1 MAIFQPVHS
10 LSLPTAEEL
19 QRLVVDLPD
28 AVIWLDSEFRVVWA
42 NAAGEALFGMTIAE
56 AAELGIDGVSMLHP
70 DDLSI
75 GLVALDTVQTK
86 EVGSPLEMRVRS
98 GDGWRLCEV
107 IGHATDYGLVLSM
120 RDLTDRRRW
129 EIAHDEQARFRA
141 MTANSDVL
149 TILLTAEGLIEQ
161 SSVVITRT
169 LGHDQ
174 EALEGE
180 PFESIVAP
188 HDQALWRE
196 LLTSLVTG
204 VERAAGTAGADIEL
218 VRHDGR
224 SVPFVVTVKNLL
236 DDQAVNALV
245 LSGHDISDR
254 VAVEQALRRTNSV
267 LAATFESTAD
277 GILVTNLRGRATM
290 WNHRALDLWSIDRD
304 LLSSEEPLKLLRSA
318 AVGLE
323 NADEF
328 ARIAESIYQ
337 TPEHEL
343 REELV
348 FHNGRRF
355 ECYTVPQRVD
365 GTVVGRVWSF
375 RDVTSNHLLQE
386 KLTHQAFHD
395 PLTGLANRALF
406 RERVSH
412 ALVRSQRTNATLAV
426 LFIDLDDF
434 KTVNDSLGHLVGD
447 EMLVAVSDR
456 LRNCLRP
463 SDTAAR
469 LGGDEFAV
477 LIEDLPSEIAAT
489 AVAERIVGV
498 LDAPMDL
505 AGRSVSTSASVGVAY
520 GDRSM
525 SVSDVLRNADLAM
538 YNAKN
543 RGKSC
548 YRVYEP
554 EMHSAALQRL
564 EVEASLRGAAERG
577 ELVVEFQPIYDT
589 RTREMIEAEALVRW
603 NHPERGLLGP
613 AMFIPQAEESGII
626 EEIGE
631 FVLRE
636 SIRHLAMWA
645 DSVGLERVPAVNVNL
660 SPRQLL
666 DRRLPERVSALLKEF
681 FLPANKLVLEI
692 TESAIMSDPEAS
704 RVTLA
709 RLKDLGVSLAVD
721 DFGTG
726 YSSLAYLQRF
736 PIDFLKID
744 GSFVRQMSND
754 GGPSL
759 VQAIAQ
765 LAHTLGLTA
774 VAEGVETEEQ
784 LLEVTRLGCDLAQ
797 GYYLSRPVPPKALLA
812 LLTPVPPTTD

>member
-1 MAIFQPVHS
+1 MAIFQPLRTQS
-10 LSLPTAEEL
+10 QPTAEDL
-19 QRLVVDLPD
+19 QRLLVDLPD
-28 AVIWLDSEFRVVWA
+28 AVIWLDAEFRVAWA
-42 NAAGEALFGMTIAE
+42 NAAGEALFGMTIAD
-56 AAELGIDGVSMLHP
+56 AAEQGIDGLSLVHP

-75 GLVALDTVQTK
+75 GLVALDTVQNK
-86 EVGSPLEMRVRS
+86 AVGSPLEMRVRS
-98 GDGWRLCEV
+98 GEGWRLCEV
-107 IGHATDYGLVLSM
+107 IGHATDYGLVLTL

-149 TILLTAEGLIEQ
+149 TVMLTADGTIEQ
-161 SSVVITRT
+161 SSVVITRA

-174 EALEGE
+174 EALEGQA
-180 PFESIVAP
+180 FESIVAP
-188 HDQALWRE
+188 HDQATWRE
-196 LLTSLVTG
+196 LVTSLVLG
-204 VERAAGTAGADIEL
+204 LERAVGSASVDLEL
-218 VRHDGR
+218 VRHDGTT
-224 SVPFVVTVKNLL
+224 VPFVVTVKNLL
-236 DDQAVNALV
+236 DDQTVNALV

-254 VAVEQALRRTNSV
+254 VSVEQALRRTNSV

-277 GILVTNLRGRATM
+277 GMLVTNLRGQATM
-290 WNHRALDLWSIDRD
+290 WNHRALDLWSIDREVLTPEDPLD
-304 LLSSEEPLKLLRSA
+304 LLRNVIVE
-318 AVGLE
+318 LE
-323 NADEF
+323 NPDEF
-328 ARIAESIYQ
+328 TRMTETLYQ
-337 TPEHEL
+337 CPEREL

-348 FHNGRRF
+348 FHNGRRL

-365 GTVVGRVWSF
+365 GRVVGRVWSF
-375 RDVTSNHLLQE
+375 RDVTANHQLQE

-395 PLTGLANRALF
+395 PLTGLANRSLF

-412 ALVRSQRTNATLAV
+412 ALTRTQRTNATLAV

-463 SDTAAR
+463 GDTAAR

-477 LIEDLPSEIAAT
+477 LIEDLPNEIVAT

-498 LDAPMDL
+498 LDAPMHL
-505 AGRSVSTSASVGVAY
+505 VGRMVSTSASVGVAY
-520 GDRSM
+520 ADRSM

-577 ELVVEFQPIYDT
+577 ELVVEFQPIYHT
-589 RTREMIEAEALVRW
+589 TTGAMVEAEALVRW

-613 AMFIPQAEESGII
+613 GMFIPQAEESGII

-636 SIRHLAMWA
+636 SIRQLAHWA
-645 DSVGLERVPAVNVNL
+645 DVVGLDRVPAVNVNL

-666 DRRLPERVSALLKEF
+666 DRRLPERVGALLEEF
-681 FLPANKLVLEI
+681 FVPADKLVLEI
-692 TESAIMSDPEAS
+692 TESAIMADPEAS
-704 RVTLA
+704 RVTLE
-709 RLKDLGVSLAVD
+709 RLKELGISLAVD

-744 GSFVRQMSND
+744 GSFVREMTND
-754 GGPSL
+754 DGPSL

-797 GYYLSRPVPPKALLA
+797 GYFLSRPVPAQALLA
-812 LLTPVPPTTD
+812 LLSTSSDTP

>member
-1 MAIFQPVHS
+1 MAIFQPLHS
-10 LSLPTAEEL
+10 LSVPTAAEL

-28 AVIWLDSEFRVVWA
+28 AVFWLDSEFRVVWA

-56 AAELGIDGVSMLHP
+56 AVEKGVDGLSMLHP

-107 IGHATDYGLVLSM
+107 IGHATDYGLILSL

-149 TILLTAEGLIEQ
+149 TVMLTAEGLIEQ

-174 EALEGE
+174 EALEGQ
-180 PFESIVAP
+180 PFESIVSP
-188 HDQALWRE
+188 HDQVVWRE
-196 LLTSLVTG
+196 LLSSLVRG
-204 VERAAGTAGADIEL
+204 LERAVGTASVDLEL
-218 VRHDGR
+218 VRHDGTT
-224 SVPFVVTVKNLL
+224 VPFVVTVKNLL

-277 GILVTNLRGRATM
+277 GILVTNLCGQATM
-290 WNHRALDLWSIDRD
+290 WNHRALDLWNIDREM
-304 LLSSEEPLKLLRSA
+304 LSTEDPRTLLRVA
-318 AVGLE
+318 ATELE
-323 NADEF
+323 DAEGF
-328 ARIAESIYQ
+328 ERIAESLYR
-337 TPEHEL
+337 TPEREL
-343 REELV
+343 RKDVL

-375 RDVTSNHLLQE
+375 RDVTANHRLQE
-386 KLTHQAFHD
+386 ELTHQAFHD
-395 PLTGLANRALF
+395 PLTGLANRSLF

-412 ALVRSQRTNATLAV
+412 ALTRAQRTSATLAV

-456 LRNCLRP
+456 LRSCLRP

-477 LIEDLPSEIAAT
+477 LIEDLPSEAVAT

-498 LDAPMDL
+498 LDSPMDL
-505 AGRSVSTSASVGVAY
+505 VGRMVSTSASVGVAY

-577 ELVVEFQPIYDT
+577 ELIVEFQPIFDT
-589 RTREMIEAEALVRW
+589 GTCEMVEAEALVRW
-603 NHPERGLLGP
+603 NHPERGVLGP
-613 AMFIPQAEESGII
+613 GLFIPQAEESGII

-636 SIRHLAMWA
+636 SIHHLAQWA
-645 DSVGLERVPAVNVNL
+645 DAVGLVRVPAVNVNL

-666 DRRLPERVSALLKEF
+666 DRRLPERVGALLKEYF
-681 FLPANKLVLEI
+681 VPANKLVLEI

-709 RLKDLGVSLAVD
+709 RLKELGVSLAVD

-744 GSFVRQMSND
+744 GSFVHQMSTD

-784 LLEVTRLGCDLAQ
+784 LREVTRLGCDLAQ
-797 GYYLSRPVPPKALLA
+797 GFFLSRPVPPAALLDM
-812 LLTPVPPTTD
+812 LVNR